1 MFRLVAE
8 SMNFEDPIPVETDDD
23 DDDVECIFLGW
34 FILSRQL
41 WRVVVQGTQYKKV
54 ESLWLGCELRDS

>member
-54 ESLWLGCELRDS
+54 ESL